1 MRMTVNADMEQAA
14 IYTDEFYGARQ
25 KSARRSAR
33 EIVPLVLNLMKP
45 QSVIDVGC
53 GVGTW
58 LSVFKEYGVENFLG
72 VDGDWLDKRM
82 LEIPEE
88 RFLSFDLNQPF
99 YVDKT
104 FDLVVSL
111 EVAEHLLPDSAETFI
126 DSLTQLAPVILFSAA
141 IPHQGG
147 TSHVNERWPDYWTK
161 HFGDRGYAVVDCIRE
176 KVWDN
181 DNVDWWY
188 AQNTLVYA
196 KWDYLQSHA
205 ELENEYRRTRASQLA
220 IVHPKKYLHAMWMYQ
235 VLMASRDI
243 AEVIPSDESF
253 ILVDQGQF
261 GSEFTEVHRVLPFLE
276 KDGCYWGPPPDNSTA
291 IDELERQRRSGAKFI
306 VFGWPAFWWLDH
318 YTELSRHLR
327 TEYRCVLENERVI
340 VFDIRSRAGI
350 FP

>member
-1 MRMTVNADMEQAA
+1 MRHEQHTSTNRCFAQLNMRMTVNADMEQAA

-88 RFLSFDLNQPF
+88 RFLSFDLNKPF

-126 DSLTQLAPVILFSAA
+126 DSLTQLGRLSFSLPLYRIKAA
-141 IPHQGG
+141 HP
-147 TSHVNERWPDYWTK
+147 TS
-161 HFGDRGYAVVDCIRE
+161 
-176 KVWDN
+176 
-181 DNVDWWY
+181 
-188 AQNTLVYA
+188 
-196 KWDYLQSHA
+196 
-205 ELENEYRRTRASQLA
+205 
-220 IVHPKKYLHAMWMYQ
+220 
-235 VLMASRDI
+235 
-243 AEVIPSDESF
+243 
-253 ILVDQGQF
+253 
-261 GSEFTEVHRVLPFLE
+261 
-276 KDGCYWGPPPDNSTA
+276 
-291 IDELERQRRSGAKFI
+291 
-306 VFGWPAFWWLDH
+306 
-318 YTELSRHLR
+318 
-327 TEYRCVLENERVI
+327 
-340 VFDIRSRAGI
+340 
-350 FP
+350 